1 MRGAEPTPAQT
12 GEKGLFRLVKQ
23 AHETY
28 SSEVL
33 TRKKSYRRFVL
44 DFIHSKQY
52 HDATDAW
59 SKNEHQKNYCIVS
72 ELLENHEKLVCQYFN
87 EATLNESQIKKLL
100 DAFNTFEYHQ
110 TVLPE
115 PTPEDGR
122 QSKSYTSS
130 VPYEPLIDSETI
142 GLIAQLVNEV
152 NLFTE
157 KLDIEDV
164 IARYKKGILSPVTS
178 KNNARLVLLLDQLS
192 IHGVIPYD
200 WQSIIAKKRLIRS
213 SSGRKFLNQH
223 DLSSTLNRIKDT
235 QPGVYEKRFIKTIDR
250 YINQIKGKKIEQKKP

>member
-1 MRGAEPTPAQT
+1 MIN
-12 GEKGLFRLVKQ
+12 Q

-28 SSEVL
+28 SAEVL

-59 SKNEHQKNYCIVS
+59 SKNEHQKNYHIVS
-72 ELLENHEKLVCQYFN
+72 ELLKNHEKLVCQYFN
-87 EATLNESQIKKLL
+87 HAILDEAQIEKML
-100 DAFNTFEYHQ
+100 DTFNTFEYHHTAFQ
-110 TVLPE
+110 ELS
-115 PTPEDGR
+115 PEDSC
-122 QSKSYTSS
+122 QSKLDTSP
-130 VPYEPLIDSETI
+130 VPYKPLIDNDTI

-164 IARYKKGILSPVTS
+164 ITRYEKNILNPVTS
-178 KNNARLVLLLDQLS
+178 RNNTRLVLLLDKLS
-192 IHGVIPYD
+192 IHGIIPYN
-200 WQSIIAKKRLIRS
+200 WQSVIAKKRLIRS

-223 DLSSTLNRIKDT
+223 DFSSTLNRIKDT
-235 QPGVYEKRFIKTIDR
+235 HPGVYEKRFIETIDR
-250 YINQIKGKKIEQKKP
+250 YINQIKGKEIE

>member
-72 ELLENHEKLVCQYFN
+72 ELLENHEKL
-87 EATLNESQIKKLL
+87 K
-100 DAFNTFEYHQ
+100 
-110 TVLPE
+110 
-115 PTPEDGR
+115 R
-122 QSKSYTSS
+122 
-130 VPYEPLIDSETI
+130 DS
-142 GLIAQLVNEV
+142 
-152 NLFTE
+152 
-157 KLDIEDV
+157 
-164 IARYKKGILSPVTS
+164 
-178 KNNARLVLLLDQLS
+178 
-192 IHGVIPYD
+192 
-200 WQSIIAKKRLIRS
+200 
-213 SSGRKFLNQH
+213 
-223 DLSSTLNRIKDT
+223 
-235 QPGVYEKRFIKTIDR
+235 
-250 YINQIKGKKIEQKKP
+250 